1 MGDISKKAFKAA
13 TEKEKKPEV
22 VKAAPDTAAKKE
34 EAKPGVKP
42 EHSFRKK
49 EEAAAEEPVI
59 LHHGKDVKLQKIEV
73 EKNDKKGKKTFA
85 KGHQAPAV
93 AERLQTLYE
102 KTVKP
107 ALVKE
112 FGYGN
117 VMEAPRLVKIVINM
131 RVGKATADSKAIEE
145 AANDL
150 ELIAGQ
156 KPLIT
161 KAKKSIANF
170 HLREGQAIGAK
181 VTLRRVRMYDFFDK
195 LVNICLPRVRDFR
208 GVSDSSFDGRG
219 SYSLGV
225 KEQLIFPEIEYDK
238 VSRVQGMD
246 ITIVTSAK
254 TDREAQA
261 LLKGLGMPFK
271 K

>member
-1 MGDISKKAFKAA
+1 MGDISKKSFKAA
-13 TEKEKKPEV
+13 TEKEKKPAPV
-22 VKAAPDTAAKKE
+22 VAPKAAEPSKKE
-34 EAKPGVKP
+34 EPKEAEEQRV
-42 EHSFRKK
+42 EHSFKKK
-49 EEAAAEEPVI
+49 EEEPKV
-59 LHHGKDVKLQKIEV
+59 HFNKEVKLQKIEI
-73 EKNDKKGKKTFA
+73 ESSGKKGQKTHV
-85 KGHQAPAV
+85 KGHQTGAV
-93 AERLQTLYE
+93 VERLEE
-102 KTVKP
+102 KYQKDVVP

-112 FGYGN
+112 FGYKN
-117 VMEAPRLVKIVINM
+117 VMEVPHLVKIVLNM
-131 RVGKATADSKAIEE
+131 RVGKATTDSKAIDE
-145 AANDL
+145 AVTDL
-150 ELIAGQ
+150 TLISGQ
-156 KPLIT
+156 KPITT

-225 KEQLIFPEIEYDK
+225 KEQLIFPEIEYDN

-246 ITIVTSAK
+246 ITIVTSAH
-254 TDREAQA
+254 TDKEAYA